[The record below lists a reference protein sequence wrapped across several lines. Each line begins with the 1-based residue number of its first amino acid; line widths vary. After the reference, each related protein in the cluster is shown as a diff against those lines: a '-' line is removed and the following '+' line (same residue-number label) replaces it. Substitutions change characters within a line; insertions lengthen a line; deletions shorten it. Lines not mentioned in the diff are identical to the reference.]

1 MHKKDVIF
9 DVNFLRKVATSHILI
24 NRWVTPNQRLQP
36 NGGVAFYVIQ
46 RGLHLLFAL
55 GRSFVDQST
64 HDTHFIDPYFCDSSV
79 LYFFVG
85 RKVCNAMQSVNYP
98 K

>member
-1 MHKKDVIF
+1 ME
-9 DVNFLRKVATSHILI
+9 A
-24 NRWVTPNQRLQP
+24 
-36 NGGVAFYVIQ
+36 
-46 RGLHLLFAL
+46 LHFMLYNADYICYLHV

-79 LYFFVG
+79 FYFFLG
-85 RKVCNAMQSVNYP
+85 RNVCNAMQSVNYP